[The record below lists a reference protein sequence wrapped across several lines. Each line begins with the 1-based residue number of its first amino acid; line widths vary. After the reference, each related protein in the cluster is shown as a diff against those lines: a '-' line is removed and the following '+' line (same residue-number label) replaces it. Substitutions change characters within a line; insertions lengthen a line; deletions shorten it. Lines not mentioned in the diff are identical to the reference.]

1 MCVCVCV
8 LNVCLCEC
16 MSTLSDIMYRRE
28 TESCMYGGSSCMSH
42 NTVVTSSPL
51 LLLLSAILPLWLP
64 FIYQCLFTSFSLL
77 SAVHPCCPW
86 PSLFLLVIYLSLFTC
101 SHPRITRCTLPTSI
115 DLTFFFFFSS
125 TLFFNFS
132 RWRPQHFS
140 PLRPPRPHHHR
151 GHAGQQRH
159 RPLTEHVPG
168 ALPVT
173 AAG

>member
-1 MCVCVCV
+1 
-8 LNVCLCEC
+8 
-16 MSTLSDIMYRRE
+16 MSTMSDIMCRGER
-28 TESCMYGGSSCMSH
+28 ESCTYSGSSCMSH

-51 LLLLSAILPLWLP
+51 LFLSAILPVWLT
-64 FIYQCLFTSFSLL
+64 FIYQCLFISFSPL

-86 PSLFLLVIYLSLFTC
+86 PSLFLPLHLSLPFHLFTPSC
-101 SHPRITRCTLPTSI
+101 HSI
-115 DLTFFFFFSS
+115 SSPNIYWPDLFFFFSS

-159 RPLTEHVPG
+159 RPLAEHVPG